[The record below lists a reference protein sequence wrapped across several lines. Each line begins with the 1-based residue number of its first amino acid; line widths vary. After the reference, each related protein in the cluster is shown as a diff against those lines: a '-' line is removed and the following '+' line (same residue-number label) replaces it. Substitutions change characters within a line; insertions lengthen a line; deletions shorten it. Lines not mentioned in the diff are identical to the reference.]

1 MITIQDNNYQGK
13 VCSLHDTTDL
23 LSIGN
28 KPIRQLCEENE
39 HLLVFPLSIDDT
51 DDRIGDST
59 IVDIYAED
67 ENSIRIKSGN
77 IMGFV
82 GRKNQQMK
90 IYSRFD
96 NQKHDFFL
104 HYMLQKVFSFN
115 IFNLDFT
122 SSKIMFSNFLSTYSQ
137 LC

>member
-1 MITIQDNNYQGK
+1 MISIQDNNYQGK
-13 VCSLHDTTDL
+13 VCSLHDVADL

-28 KPIRQLCEENE
+28 KSIRQLCDENE

-67 ENSIRIKSGN
+67 ENFVRIKSGN

-82 GRKNQQMK
+82 GCKN
-90 IYSRFD
+90 
-96 NQKHDFFL
+96 
-104 HYMLQKVFSFN
+104 
-115 IFNLDFT
+115 
-122 SSKIMFSNFLSTYSQ
+122 
-137 LC
+137 

>member
-28 KPIRQLCEENE
+28 KPIRQLCYENE

-67 ENSIRIKSGN
+67 ESCVRIKSGN

-104 HYMLQKVFSFN
+104 HYRSFHSTFSAW
-115 IFNLDFT
+115 ILHHQ
-122 SSKIMFSNFLSTYSQ
+122 KIMFSNFLSTCSR

>member
-28 KPIRQLCEENE
+28 KPIRKLCYDNE

-59 IVDIYAED
+59 IVDIYTED
-67 ENSIRIKSGN
+67 ENFVRIKSGN
-77 IMGFV
+77 IMGV
-82 GRKNQQMK
+82 CRTQEPANED
-90 IYSRFD
+90 I
-96 NQKHDFFL
+96 
-104 HYMLQKVFSFN
+104 FSFRQSGTR
-115 IFNLDFT
+115 LL
-122 SSKIMFSNFLSTYSQ
+122 SSLYAAESLFIQHL
-137 LC
+137 

>member
-28 KPIRQLCEENE
+28 KPIRQLCDENE

-67 ENSIRIKSGN
+67 GNSVRIKSGN

-82 GRKNQQMK
+82 GRNVGE
-90 IYSRFD
+90 RFRFKTIHSD
-96 NQKHDFFL
+96 NITLGNHIIICDPPPVC
-104 HYMLQKVFSFN
+104 HYLRTDK
-115 IFNLDFT
+115 
-122 SSKIMFSNFLSTYSQ
+122 
-137 LC
+137 